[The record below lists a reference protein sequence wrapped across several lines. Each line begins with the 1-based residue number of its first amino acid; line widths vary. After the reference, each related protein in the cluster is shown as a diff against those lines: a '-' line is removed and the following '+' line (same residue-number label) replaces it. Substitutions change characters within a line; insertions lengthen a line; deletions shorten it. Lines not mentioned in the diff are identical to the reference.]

1 MEQWEHAITVH
12 TIDEIL
18 TKRKELGLQEE
29 GRVLYCGP
37 EGVCFFDQAPNP
49 YLEAIVNVLNERGQE
64 GWMLVQTVLRAK
76 DMICF
81 WRRPR
86 KENNDRA

>member
-1 MEQWEHAITVH
+1 MEHWEHAITVH
-12 TIDEIL
+12 TTSEIL
-18 TKRKELGLQEE
+18 AKRKELGLQDEE
-29 GRVLYCGP
+29 RVLYCGP

-49 YLEAIVNVLNERGQE
+49 YLEAIVQVLDERGRE
-64 GWMLVQTVLRAK
+64 GWMLVQTILRAQ

-86 KENNDRA
+86 EENIDRV

>member
-12 TIDEIL
+12 TVQEIL
-18 TKRKELGLQEE
+18 AAHPKSALQPE
-29 GRVLYCGP
+29 GRVLYCGS
-37 EGVCFFDQAPNP
+37 EGTCFFDQAPNP
-49 YLEAIVNVLNERGQE
+49 YLAAIVKVLDARGQE
-64 GWMLVQTVLRAK
+64 GWMLVQVVLRAQ

-86 KENNDRA
+86 QEESSRA